1 MSDPKTTGAPQ
12 TGADAG
18 VVTGAATG
26 GGAGARTGGGI
37 SGGVLGGI
45 VGLGVVVLA
54 AVLGS
59 LYGGFSFRTDP
70 DAVTSE
76 TAASKAAASDGA
88 APQST
93 QTESAKTAA
102 APQAGEAAVKG
113 AETGGVADA
122 PAADLPASDM
132 SASDAPVS
140 DMAASDV
147 GQQTEGTDASLVPR
161 ASAPAD
167 LTPQFDTMR
176 ITGDGVL
183 TVAGRSAPNAK
194 VEIVIAGEVVAE
206 ATADA
211 RGQFATLLDVPVT
224 TDPRALTLRATG
236 ADGGVAASEQ
246 SLIIAPRSLEE
257 VAASAAGL
265 PAWAVATG
273 GGETLPATTQ
283 TAEAASSQDA
293 TATVGGAATT
303 AAQTASPEATPAL
316 LLADQSGVRV
326 VSTAPVTELVI
337 DTISYGAQ
345 GEVLIGGRGAA
356 EGTVVRA
363 YLNGALQAEVV
374 SGAGS
379 DAGNWQIV
387 LQDIAPDAYTL
398 RIDAVDAQGKVVSR
412 AETPFVRETPEI
424 LAQAQALSAAAQ
436 EQAADAA
443 DDAADDAAAQVA
455 MAGSPAY
462 RDGVAGAG
470 AVQAED
476 AVGDA
481 VGDAAANGAQI
492 SVLTVQPGNT
502 LWGIASGAYG
512 DGVLY
517 VRLFEANRGQIRDP
531 DLIYPGQVF
540 TIPQ

>member
-12 TGADAG
+12 TGADA
-18 VVTGAATG
+18 GAATG

-45 VGLGVVVLA
+45 VGLGVVVIA

-76 TAASKAAASDGA
+76 TAASKTAASDGA
-88 APQST
+88 APQGT

-102 APQAGEAAVKG
+102 APQAGEAAAVG
-113 AETGGVADA
+113 VETEGVAAA

-132 SASDAPVS
+132 SASDVVS
-140 DMAASDV
+140 AEA

-161 ASAPAD
+161 ASARAD

-236 ADGGVAASEQ
+236 ADGVVAASEQ

-265 PAWAVATG
+265 PAWAAATG
-273 GGETLPATTQ
+273 GETQAAEAQ

-293 TATVGGAATT
+293 AATVGGATTT
-303 AAQTASPEATPAL
+303 AAQTASPDATPAL

-326 VSTAPVTELVI
+326 VSTAPVTGLVI

-363 YLNGALQAEVV
+363 YLNGAVQAE
-374 SGAGS
+374 AGS

-387 LQDIAPDAYTL
+387 LHDIAPDAYTL
-398 RIDAVDAQGKVVSR
+398 RIDAVDAHGKVVSR

-424 LAQAQALSAAAQ
+424 LAQAQALSAAA
-436 EQAADAA
+436 EGQAAE
-443 DDAADDAAAQVA
+443 AADDAAADASAQTA

-462 RDGVAGAG
+462 RDGASGAG
-470 AVQAED
+470 AVQAAD
-476 AVGDA
+476 PA
-481 VGDAAANGAQI
+481 GDAAPGAAQI

>member
-1 MSDPKTTGAPQ
+1 MGGRVMSDPKTTGAPQ

-18 VVTGAATG
+18 AVAGAATG

-70 DAVTSE
+70 DAVTTE
-76 TAASKAAASDGA
+76 AAASDGA

-102 APQAGEAAVKG
+102 APQAGEAAAVG

-140 DMAASDV
+140 DMAVAEA

-161 ASAPAD
+161 AGARAD

-236 ADGGVAASEQ
+236 ADGVVAASEQ

-265 PAWAVATG
+265 PAWAAATG

-283 TAEAASSQDA
+283 TAEASSSQDA
-293 TATVGGAATT
+293 TATAGGAATT

-356 EGTVVRA
+356 EGAVVRA

-374 SGAGS
+374 SGAGT

-436 EQAADAA
+436 EQAAG
-443 DDAADDAAAQVA
+443 AADDAAAQVA

-462 RDGVAGAG
+462 RDGVSGAG
-470 AVQAED
+470 AAQAED

>member
-18 VVTGAATG
+18 AGAGTGAATG

-45 VGLGVVVLA
+45 VGLGVVVIA

-76 TAASKAAASDGA
+76 TAASKTAASDGA

-102 APQAGEAAVKG
+102 EPQAGEAA
-113 AETGGVADA
+113 A
-122 PAADLPASDM
+122 PAADLPASDI
-132 SASDAPVS
+132 SASDVVS
-140 DMAASDV
+140 AEA

-161 ASAPAD
+161 ASARAD

-236 ADGGVAASEQ
+236 ADGVVAASEQ
-246 SLIIAPRSLEE
+246 SLMIAPRSLEE

-265 PAWAVATG
+265 PAWAA
-273 GGETLPATTQ
+273 
-283 TAEAASSQDA
+283 
-293 TATVGGAATT
+293 ATVGGEIQAAEAQATKTQATKTQATKTQASDTGAPQDAAATAGGT
-303 AAQTASPEATPAL
+303 AAATTASPEATPAL

-326 VSTAPVTELVI
+326 VSTAPVTGLVI

-363 YLNGALQAEVV
+363 YLNGAVTAE
-374 SGAGS
+374 AGS

-424 LAQAQALSAAAQ
+424 LAQAQALSAAA
-436 EQAADAA
+436 EGQAAEAA
-443 DDAADDAAAQVA
+443 TQAA
-455 MAGSPAY
+455 MAGTPAY
-462 RDGVAGAG
+462 RDSASGAGSSGAAISEVGSAQAADPAGGAAAGA
-470 AVQAED
+470 
-476 AVGDA
+476 
-481 VGDAAANGAQI
+481 AQI

>member
-1 MSDPKTTGAPQ
+1 MSDPKTTGASQ

-18 VVTGAATG
+18 VVAGAATG

-70 DAVTSE
+70 DAVTTE
-76 TAASKAAASDGA
+76 AAASDGA

-102 APQAGEAAVKG
+102 APQAGEAAAVG

-140 DMAASDV
+140 DMAVAEA

-161 ASAPAD
+161 AGARAD

-236 ADGGVAASEQ
+236 ADGVVAASEQ

-265 PAWAVATG
+265 PAWAAATG

-283 TAEAASSQDA
+283 TAEASSSQDA
-293 TATVGGAATT
+293 TATAGGAATT

-374 SGAGS
+374 SGAGT

-443 DDAADDAAAQVA
+443 ADAADDAADDAAAQVA

-462 RDGVAGAG
+462 RDGVSGAG
-470 AVQAED
+470 AVQAE
-476 AVGDA
+476 DA

>member
-18 VVTGAATG
+18 AATG
-26 GGAGARTGGGI
+26 GGAGARSGGGI

-70 DAVTSE
+70 DAVT
-76 TAASKAAASDGA
+76 TQTDASKTAASDGA

-102 APQAGEAAVKG
+102 APQAGEVAAMG
-113 AETGGVADA
+113 AETGGEATA

-132 SASDAPVS
+132 SASDAPAS
-140 DMAASDV
+140 DVAASDGV
-147 GQQTEGTDASLVPR
+147 SAEAGQQTESSDASLVPR
-161 ASAPAD
+161 ASARAD

-194 VEIVIAGEVVAE
+194 VEIVIADEVVAE

-236 ADGGVAASEQ
+236 ADGVVAASEQ

-265 PAWAVATG
+265 PAWAAATG

-283 TAEAASSQDA
+283 TAEADAPQDA
-293 TATVGGAATT
+293 TAIAGGT
-303 AAQTASPEATPAL
+303 AQTASPEATPAL

-326 VSTAPVTELVI
+326 VSTAPVTGLVI

-363 YLNGALQAEVV
+363 YLNGAVQAEVV
-374 SGAGS
+374 SEAGS
-379 DAGNWQIV
+379 DTGNWQIV
-387 LQDIAPDAYTL
+387 LHDIAPDAYTL

-424 LAQAQALSAAAQ
+424 LAQAQALSAAA
-436 EQAADAA
+436 EGQAADAA
-443 DDAADDAAAQVA
+443 DDAADDAAARTA

-462 RDGVAGAG
+462 RDGVSGAG

-476 AVGDA
+476 AVGEA
-481 VGDAAANGAQI
+481 AGDAAANGTQI

>member
-18 VVTGAATG
+18 AVAGAATG

-45 VGLGVVVLA
+45 VGLGVVVIA

-70 DAVTSE
+70 DAVTTE
-76 TAASKAAASDGA
+76 AAASKTAASDGA

-102 APQAGEAAVKG
+102 APQAGEAA
-113 AETGGVADA
+113 A
-122 PAADLPASDM
+122 PAADLPASDI
-132 SASDAPVS
+132 SASDVVS
-140 DMAASDV
+140 AET

-161 ASAPAD
+161 ASARAD

-236 ADGGVAASEQ
+236 ADGVVAASEQ

-265 PAWAVATG
+265 PAWAA
-273 GGETLPATTQ
+273 
-283 TAEAASSQDA
+283 
-293 TATVGGAATT
+293 ATVGGEIQAAEAQATKTQASETQATDTGAPQDAAATAGGT
-303 AAQTASPEATPAL
+303 AAATTASPEATPAL

-363 YLNGALQAEVV
+363 YLNGAVTAE
-374 SGAGS
+374 AGS

-424 LAQAQALSAAAQ
+424 LAQAQALSAAA
-436 EQAADAA
+436 EGQAAEAA
-443 DDAADDAAAQVA
+443 TQAA
-455 MAGSPAY
+455 MAGTPAY
-462 RDGVAGAG
+462 RDSISGAGPSGAAISEAGSAQAADPAGGAAAGA
-470 AVQAED
+470 
-476 AVGDA
+476 
-481 VGDAAANGAQI
+481 AQI
-492 SVLTVQPGNT
+492 PVLTVQPGNT

>member
-18 VVTGAATG
+18 AGAGTGAATG

-45 VGLGVVVLA
+45 VGLGVVVIA

-76 TAASKAAASDGA
+76 TAASKTAASDGA

-102 APQAGEAAVKG
+102 APQAGEA
-113 AETGGVADA
+113 DA
-122 PAADLPASDM
+122 PAADLPASDI
-132 SASDAPVS
+132 SASDVVS
-140 DMAASDV
+140 AEA

-161 ASAPAD
+161 ASARAD

-236 ADGGVAASEQ
+236 ADGVVAASEQ

-265 PAWAVATG
+265 PAWAAATG
-273 GGETLPATTQ
+273 GGEIQA
-283 TAEAASSQDA
+283 AEAQATKTQASETQASDTGAPQDA
-293 TATVGGAATT
+293 AATAGGT
-303 AAQTASPEATPAL
+303 AAATTASPEATPAL

-326 VSTAPVTELVI
+326 VSTAPVPGLVI

-363 YLNGALQAEVV
+363 YLNGAVTAE
-374 SGAGS
+374 AGS

-424 LAQAQALSAAAQ
+424 LAQAQALSAAA
-436 EQAADAA
+436 EGQAADAT
-443 DDAADDAAAQVA
+443 AQAA
-455 MAGSPAY
+455 MAGTPAY
-462 RDGVAGAG
+462 RDSTSGAGSSGAAISEVGSAQAADPAGGAAAGA
-470 AVQAED
+470 
-476 AVGDA
+476 
-481 VGDAAANGAQI
+481 AQI

>member
-18 VVTGAATG
+18 AVAGAATG

-45 VGLGVVVLA
+45 VGLGVVVIA

-70 DAVTSE
+70 DAVTTEAAASK
-76 TAASKAAASDGA
+76 TAASEGA

-102 APQAGEAAVKG
+102 ARQAGEAAAVG
-113 AETGGVADA
+113 VETGGEAAA
-122 PAADLPASDM
+122 PAADLPASDI
-132 SASDAPVS
+132 SASDVVS
-140 DMAASDV
+140 AET

-161 ASAPAD
+161 ASARAD

-236 ADGGVAASEQ
+236 ADGVVAASEQ

-265 PAWAVATG
+265 PAWAAATG
-273 GGETLPATTQ
+273 GGEIQA
-283 TAEAASSQDA
+283 AEAQATETQATKTGAPRDA
-293 TATVGGAATT
+293 TATAAATTT

-326 VSTAPVTELVI
+326 VSTAPVTGLVI

-363 YLNGALQAEVV
+363 YLNGAVTAE
-374 SGAGS
+374 AGS

-424 LAQAQALSAAAQ
+424 LAQAQALSAAA
-436 EQAADAA
+436 EGQAAEAA
-443 DDAADDAAAQVA
+443 TQAA
-455 MAGSPAY
+455 MAGTPAY
-462 RDGVAGAG
+462 RDSTSGAGPSGAAISEVGSAQAADPAGGAAAGA
-470 AVQAED
+470 
-476 AVGDA
+476 
-481 VGDAAANGAQI
+481 AQI